1 MRTRRSVLGLVV
13 AVVAAL
19 TLVTTFAGA
28 ALAQAG
34 HFVGTPTCTDIGTQV
49 RTGLLRCRVAPGHG
63 VDEVVWAVVG
73 ASGGAGDVGLTVA
86 AVVADRRVTERGE
99 HGGAVAGLGLVSVF
113 TQRDVPDV
121 VDAVLDVP
129 LRPRP
134 CAEIGGL
141 GVREAQPARGG
152 HGDRLDRAGLLAPV
166 TDLAAAVADRHL
178 RPGQRLELGA

>member
-1 MRTRRSVLGLVV
+1 MPSTPGPQLPGFIGCRAGRVLPRKPPFSVCHQVSTMTASPL
-13 AVVAAL
+13 L
-19 TLVTTFAGA
+19 TTLWY
-28 ALAQAG
+28 
-34 HFVGTPTCTDIGTQV
+34 
-49 RTGLLRCRVAPGHG
+49 TGLLRCRVAPGHG
-63 VDEVVWAVVG
+63 VDEVVWAVVV

-99 HGGAVAGLGLVSVF
+99 HGGAVAGLGVVSVF

-141 GVREAQPARGG
+141 GVLGG
-152 HGDRLDRAGLLAPV
+152 
-166 TDLAAAVADRHL
+166 
-178 RPGQRLELGA
+178 Q

>member
-1 MRTRRSVLGLVV
+1 MFLYSATVYG
-13 AVVAAL
+13 
-19 TLVTTFAGA
+19 TLPGGGWVSPTITTADAG
-28 ALAQAG
+28 
-34 HFVGTPTCTDIGTQV
+34 
-49 RTGLLRCRVAPGHG
+49 
-63 VDEVVWAVVG
+63 VWAVVG

-141 GVREAQPARGG
+141 GVLGG
-152 HGDRLDRAGLLAPV
+152 
-166 TDLAAAVADRHL
+166 
-178 RPGQRLELGA
+178 Q

>member
-1 MRTRRSVLGLVV
+1 MTRLSV
-13 AVVAAL
+13 AL
-19 TLVTTFAGA
+19 QTRYRRRN
-28 ALAQAG
+28 
-34 HFVGTPTCTDIGTQV
+34 VGR

-141 GVREAQPARGG
+141 GVLGG
-152 HGDRLDRAGLLAPV
+152 
-166 TDLAAAVADRHL
+166 
-178 RPGQRLELGA
+178 Q